1 MQGRAKKNKNIEKL
15 QDEKI
20 LVGNQVKEA
29 KDLIVQEYK
38 DNLKNELE
46 RRLDLL
52 ADKIEEKGRN
62 ITRLQIDSYMRNR
75 NITAVSPKYSP
86 DELAILFNY
95 YQEMIEKINERA
107 YYIPTKKQFCSFCG
121 ISSIQYNNWLRSED
135 PDRADIMQKIDDYI
149 TDTMLTSAQN
159 KEIDNV
165 TTIFRTKAEHNLV
178 EAQAPIVI
186 EHKSETNI
194 DDILSQVNALKSG
207 KSLIELEKG
216 KNGVYTERN
225 D

>member
-1 MQGRAKKNKNIEKL
+1 M

-20 LVGNQVKEA
+20 FVGEHVEQAKEM
-29 KDLIVQEYK
+29 IVQEYK
-38 DNLKNELE
+38 DNLKEELE
-46 RRLDLL
+46 KRLNSLAERI
-52 ADKIEEKGRN
+52 ADKDKK
-62 ITRLQIDSYMRNR
+62 ITRIQIDSYLRNR

-86 DELAILFNY
+86 DELAILFSY
-95 YQEMIEKINERA
+95 YQEMIEKINERWM
-107 YYIPTKKQFCSFCG
+107 YIPTKKNFCGFCG
-121 ISSIQYNNWLRSED
+121 ISSVQYNNWLRSED
-135 PDRADIMQKIDDYI
+135 PDRNEIMQKIDDFI
-149 TDTMLTSAQN
+149 TDVMLTSAQN

-186 EHKSETNI
+186 EHKSEANI

-207 KSLIELEKG
+207 KSLIELEKSDDG
-216 KNGVYTERN
+216 IYRERK